1 MSSFSI
7 RDILNLPEERI
18 RSLNSKGE
26 DQMTLQERRSFA
38 IATPSSD
45 DEEGNADARDTTKS
59 STNNLTIN
67 DFFPRKANA
76 TRCIQ
81 VKVSKLKRCR
91 ND

>member
-45 DEEGNADARDTTKS
+45 GEEGNADARDTTKS
-59 STNNLTIN
+59 SRNNLTIK
-67 DFFPRKANA
+67 DIFPRKSNA
-76 TRCIQ
+76 TRCIIE
-81 VKVSKLKRCR
+81 KVSKLQR
-91 ND
+91 